1 MVTKRFENMND
12 GKFGTG
18 IDIIEVERID
28 RLIEKFGD
36 KFLQRLFT
44 RAEIEY
50 CRSKKNRGQ
59 HFAARFAAKEAV
71 VKATSPWVNL
81 QYRQVEVLRE
91 KGGSPVIKVH
101 GDTGLRE
108 DRLAVSMTHT
118 HNFAAATAI
127 YDPSGSRD

>member
-1 MVTKRFENMND
+1 MHN

-36 KFLQRLFT
+36 RFLNRVFT
-44 RAEIEY
+44 SAEIDY
-50 CRSKKNRGQ
+50 CQSKKHSGQ

-71 VKATSPWVNL
+71 VKAMSRWVGL

-91 KGGSPVIKVH
+91 QGGCPSVKLH
-101 GDTGLRE
+101 GNTGLSE
-108 DRLAVSMTHT
+108 ERLALSMTHT
-118 HNFAAATAI
+118 HNFAVASAI
-127 YDPSGSRD
+127 YDPSGNS